1 MAKFELP
8 ENQTIDDIKE
18 ESVGDVMK
26 DASKYVLDVDVDAV
40 KSAWQNSN
48 NKTDDYLKIID
59 DTGKRATGALGDL
72 SAALSD
78 PNKIDNRSL
87 FARAR
92 NSLLQFPIYI
102 SQSIRANEAH
112 IISKMFERVYASL
125 VQAVLAQNPIV
136 NEDELNNMVFLKKFH
151 TNINEAANVM
161 TNMYYQPIDELDEM
175 MKESVFFHQQL
186 TETCDVT
193 FRMVK
198 LTDQYLIQENARLMH
213 EPLTGFPYLMMEAK
227 GDAQDRK
234 REEQEAQ
241 LGMRSGERMNIEQT
255 KSEKILSDN
264 DIIDMALNAND
275 DAAVARAKDAAEK
288 QAKQDYGP
296 KIMDEVDRL
305 SKMSSS
311 DDEYNDPK
319 WDNAKAVKKAISK
332 AVSDARQGKF
342 INAAEIAAYKD
353 GGITGPRKD
362 ELDKIV
368 DDWKK
373 NAKDGKNKSVAYR
386 KGQFINISTTTKRTI
401 TDKKVPIAPAVDTP
415 KLLKDVEIKKIN
427 GMLPFAMEATFRVK
441 LKNGNLDRDVKFI
454 INVKS
459 VLHLI
464 NPKDLGEDL
473 REIVTGNIKKLQKV
487 RYKTGE
493 ITFKDYMFNSTN
505 IKKDAAKGIA
515 YNKKWLNTLKR
526 LAEFKK
532 VNGALLK
539 DPAKIIAK
547 GDVPIPNGTMVLSQ
561 ADVTTLTAETGIDL
575 SVVSNAK
582 RMANSLFLIA
592 VAIVDGSAGTMK
604 VLFTDTDA
612 DWDIQSLA
620 AIDAEIAKT
629 DNSPIM
635 RELNR
640 MVNR

>member
-1 MAKFELP
+1 MSKFGLP
-8 ENQTIDDIKE
+8 ENQTINDIKE

-26 DASKYVLDVDVDAV
+26 DASKYVLDVDVDET
-40 KSAWQNSN
+40 KRAWQNASN
-48 NKTDDYLKIID
+48 PDDYLKVID
-59 DTGKRATGALGDL
+59 DTGKSATGALGDL
-72 SAALSD
+72 SAAIAA
-78 PNKIDNRSL
+78 PNKVDNRSL

-102 SQSIRANEAH
+102 SQSIRVNEAH

-151 TNINEAANVM
+151 TNINEAANAM

-213 EPLTGFPYLMMEAK
+213 EPLTGFPYLMMESR
-227 GDAQDRK
+227 GDVERRR
-234 REEQEAQ
+234 REEQEAR
-241 LGMRSGERMNIEQT
+241 LGMRPGERMNVEQT
-255 KSEKILSDN
+255 KSEKILSED
-264 DIIDMALNAND
+264 DILNIVANED
-275 DAAVARAKDAAEK
+275 DISPEEVRLYKMSADAAKRDGKETDKNDAES
-288 QAKQDYGP
+288 
-296 KIMDEVDRL
+296 KID
-305 SKMSSS
+305 
-311 DDEYNDPK
+311 
-319 WDNAKAVKKAISK
+319 KAI
-332 AVSDARQGKF
+332 
-342 INAAEIAAYKD
+342 
-353 GGITGPRKD
+353 T
-362 ELDKIV
+362 
-368 DDWKK
+368 DWKANVK
-373 NAKDGKNKSVAYR
+373 NGANKSYVYR
-386 KGQFINISTTTKRTI
+386 NGQILSVSTTNKRTI
-401 TDKKVPIAPAVDTP
+401 TDKKVAYTPAVDTP

-493 ITFKDYMFNSTN
+493 ITFKDYMFNASN
-505 IKKDAAKGIA
+505 IKKDAAKGVA

-526 LAEFKK
+526 LSEFKK

-582 RMANSLFLIA
+582 RMASSLFLIA

-604 VLFTDTDA
+604 VLFTDTDT

>member
-48 NKTDDYLKIID
+48 NPDDYLKVID
-59 DTGKRATGALGDL
+59 DTGKKATGALGDL

-227 GDAQDRK
+227 GDTDREK
-234 REEQEAQ
+234 QEAK
-241 LGMRSGERMNIEQT
+241 LGMRPGERMNIEQT
-255 KSEKILSDN
+255 KSEKILSEDDILNIVANEN
-264 DIIDMALNAND
+264 DITAEELRLYKMAADKAKTIGKETEKNDAESKIDQ
-275 DAAVARAKDAAEK
+275 AVAD
-288 QAKQDYGP
+288 
-296 KIMDEVDRL
+296 
-305 SKMSSS
+305 
-311 DDEYNDPK
+311 
-319 WDNAKAVKKAISK
+319 WKANVKKGS
-332 AVSDARQGKF
+332 
-342 INAAEIAAYKD
+342 
-353 GGITGPRKD
+353 
-362 ELDKIV
+362 
-368 DDWKK
+368 
-373 NAKDGKNKSVAYR
+373 NKSYVYR
-386 KGQFINISTTTKRTI
+386 SGQIVSVSTTNKRTI
-401 TDKKVPIAPAVDTP
+401 TDKKVPFTPAVDTP

-620 AIDAEIAKT
+620 AIDAEVAKT

>member
-26 DASKYVLDVDVDAV
+26 DASKYVLDVDVDQV
-40 KSAWQNSN
+40 KTAWQNSN
-48 NKTDDYLKIID
+48 NPDDYLKVID

-151 TNINEAANVM
+151 TNINEAANAM

-227 GDAQDRK
+227 GDADREK
-234 REEQEAQ
+234 QEAK
-241 LGMRSGERMNIEQT
+241 LGMRPGERMNIEQT
-255 KSEKILSDN
+255 KSEKILSEDDILSIVANEN
-264 DIIDMALNAND
+264 DISAEEMRLYKMSDNAAS
-275 DAAVARAKDAAEK
+275 AAKKESEKKDAES
-288 QAKQDYGP
+288 
-296 KIMDEVDRL
+296 KID
-305 SKMSSS
+305 
-311 DDEYNDPK
+311 
-319 WDNAKAVKKAISK
+319 KAIADWKANVKKGSNN
-332 AVSDARQGKF
+332 S
-342 INAAEIAAYKD
+342 Y
-353 GGITGPRKD
+353 
-362 ELDKIV
+362 
-368 DDWKK
+368 
-373 NAKDGKNKSVAYR
+373 AYR
-386 KGQFINISTTTKRTI
+386 NGQIVSVSTTNKRTI
-401 TDKKVPIAPAVDTP
+401 TDKKVPFTPAVDTP

-441 LKNGNLDRDVKFI
+441 LKNGTLDRDVKFI

-505 IKKDAAKGIA
+505 IKKDAAKGVE

>member
-1 MAKFELP
+1 MSNFKLP
-8 ENQTIDDIKE
+8 EDQNTKVIE
-18 ESVGDVMK
+18 EAKSVPDVMK
-26 DASKYVLDVDVDAV
+26 DASKYVLDVDIDDV
-40 KSAWQNSN
+40 KSAWKNSSN
-48 NKTDDYLKIID
+48 PDEYLKVID
-59 DTGKRATGALGDL
+59 DTGKKATDALGDL
-72 SAALSD
+72 SAALTA

-92 NSLLQFPIYI
+92 NSLLQFPIYV

-112 IISKMFERVYASL
+112 ILSKMFERVYASL

-136 NEDELNNMVFLKKFH
+136 NEEELNNMVFLKRFH
-151 TNINEAANVM
+151 TNIKESANVM
-161 TNMYYQPIDELDEM
+161 TNIYYQPIDTIDEM
-175 MKESVFFHQQL
+175 LKESVFFHQQL
-186 TETCDVT
+186 TESCDVT
-193 FRMVK
+193 FRMVN

-213 EPLTGFPYLMMEAK
+213 EPLTGFPYLMMEAN
-227 GDAQDRK
+227 GDTDRK
-234 REEQEAQ
+234 REDQEVQ
-241 LGMRSGERMNIEQT
+241 LGIRSGERMNIEQT
-255 KSEKILSDN
+255 KSEKILNDN
-264 DIIDMALNAND
+264 DIIDIALTAND
-275 DAAVARAKDAAEK
+275 DAAVARAKAAAEK
-288 QAKQDYGP
+288 QAKQDYGSN
-296 KIMDEVDRL
+296 IMDDIDKL
-305 SKMSSS
+305 NKKSPS
-311 DDEYNDPK
+311 DADYNDSR
-319 WDNAKAVKKAISK
+319 WDDAKAAKKAIS
-332 AVSDARQGKF
+332 DAGS
-342 INAAEIAAYKD
+342 NARKGVYISAKEIAAYKN
-353 GGITGPRKD
+353 GKLNWIRKT
-362 ELDKIV
+362 ELDNII

-373 NAKDGKNKSVAYR
+373 NVKDGNNKSVAYR
-386 KGQFINISTTTKRTI
+386 KGQFVNVSTSTKRTI
-401 TDKKVPIAPAVDTP
+401 IDKKVPFTPAVDTP
-415 KLLKDVEIKKIN
+415 KLLKDVEIKKMN
-427 GMLPFAMEATFRVK
+427 GMLPFPMEATFRVR
-441 LKNGNLDRDVKFI
+441 LKNGNLDRDVKFL

-493 ITFKDYMFNSTN
+493 ITFKDYMFNSNN
-505 IKKDAAKGIA
+505 IKKDAAKGIE

-539 DPAKIIAK
+539 DPAKIISK
-547 GDVPIPNGTMVLSQ
+547 GDIPIPNGTMILSQ

-575 SVVSNAK
+575 SVISNAK

-592 VAIVDGSAGTMK
+592 IAIVDGSAGTMK

-629 DNSPIM
+629 DNSQIM

-640 MVNR
+640 MINR